1 MIMTRRINNMSNAE
15 INEIIKAMA
24 YGLTDEQVAEEC
36 EISIEEAAAFR
47 KDHADEITRKAG
59 ETHA

>member
-1 MIMTRRINNMSNAE
+1 MSNAG

-24 YGLTDEQVAEEC
+24 YGFSDERVAKEC

-47 KDHADEITRKAG
+47 KEHSAEIAKKAG
-59 ETHA
+59 ESNA